1 MTLLKFYRNNCSPC
15 SMVDNYLKEK
25 GVSYKS
31 VNVEEDPELATQY
44 GLTSVPVTIL
54 LDDKGNE
61 VKRSIGFKPNELQ
74 ELISQL

>member
-1 MTLLKFYRNNCSPC
+1 MMLLKFYRNNCSPC

-54 LDDKGNE
+54 LDNEGNE
-61 VKRSIGFKPNELQ
+61 VKRSIGFKPNELEQ
-74 ELISQL
+74 LISQL